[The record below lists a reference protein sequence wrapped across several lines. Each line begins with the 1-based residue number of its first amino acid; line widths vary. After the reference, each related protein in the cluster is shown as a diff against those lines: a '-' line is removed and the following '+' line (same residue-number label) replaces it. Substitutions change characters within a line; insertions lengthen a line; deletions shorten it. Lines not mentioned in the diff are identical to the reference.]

1 MPEANRKEAAAQGV
15 ATRERERREEGQ
27 DPSKAICFSL
37 EQTKVS
43 RKQSQPS
50 GLAMFTVCEVL
61 QRARLDQGIDLA
73 TVAARTKI
81 KAKYLQA
88 IEADDRK
95 SLPGGFFYKSFVHQY
110 AKLLG
115 VDTEAIDA
123 EIDRVLSP
131 DASLP
136 LPSAA
141 KQTAVKLSS
150 RSRTARKYVSYAA
163 FVLILVACSGI
174 DGWWHESRAVATEK
188 IESRA
193 PVVKNTTRRSAPS
206 PASGRVSLAS
216 VSQVAARPAGA
227 APVAAAARQDE
238 PAAPAGSRVELD
250 LTATEETWL
259 SVSSDGTPVFSGLL
273 EANQTRT
280 IAGKEFAKLRVGNAA
295 GLEVR
300 LNGKPLGPLGAHG
313 QVRDLDFTSD
323 KFQFVSPP
331 NESE

>member
-1 MPEANRKEAAAQGV
+1 MPEANRKEAPAAGV
-15 ATRERERREEGQ
+15 ATRERERRGEGF
-27 DPSKAICFSL
+27 CFSP
-37 EQTKVS
+37 EQSKVS
-43 RKQSQPS
+43 RQQSQPN

-95 SLPGGFFYKSFVHQY
+95 NLPGGFFYKSFVHQY
-110 AKLLG
+110 AKFLG
-115 VDTEAIDA
+115 VDTSVID
-123 EIDRVLSP
+123 EVDRALRA
-131 DASLP
+131 DAALP
-136 LPSAA
+136 LPSVAR
-141 KQTAVKLSS
+141 QTAVKRSS
-150 RSRTARKYVSYAA
+150 RSWSTKRSLFYAA
-163 FVLILVACSGI
+163 LVLTLVACSGI
-174 DGWWHESRAVATEK
+174 DGWWHGRAVATEK

-193 PVVKNTTRRSAPS
+193 PVVENTTRRRAPS

-216 VSQVAARPAGA
+216 VSQVAAG
-227 APVAAAARQDE
+227 PVAAAPVTAAVRQDK

-273 EANQTRT
+273 EANQTKT
-280 IAGKEFAKLRVGNAA
+280 IEGKEFARLRVGNAA

-313 QVRDLDFTSD
+313 QVRDLLITSD
-323 KFQFVSPP
+323 KFPSSTQPL
-331 NESE
+331 

>member
-1 MPEANRKEAAAQGV
+1 
-15 ATRERERREEGQ
+15 
-27 DPSKAICFSL
+27 
-37 EQTKVS
+37 
-43 RKQSQPS
+43 
-50 GLAMFTVCEVL
+50 MFTVCEVL

-88 IEADDRK
+88 IEAGDRK

-110 AKLLG
+110 ATFLG
-115 VDTEAIDA
+115 VDTRAIDA
-123 EIDRVLSP
+123 EIDRVLSADP
-131 DASLP
+131 PLP
-136 LPSAA
+136 LPTAA
-141 KQTAVKLSS
+141 QQRAVKLSS
-150 RSRTARKYVSYAA
+150 RSWTARTYFSYAA
-163 FVLILVACSGI
+163 LVLILVVCARI
-174 DGWWHESRAVATEK
+174 DGWWHESRAVATDK
-188 IESRA
+188 NESRA
-193 PVVKNTTRRSAPS
+193 PVLENTTRRRAPS
-206 PASGRVSLAS
+206 PATGRVSLAS
-216 VSQVAARPAGA
+216 VSQVAAGPAAA

-238 PAAPAGSRVELD
+238 PAAPAGSRVELA

-273 EANQTRT
+273 EANQTKT
-280 IAGKEFAKLRVGNAA
+280 IEGKEFAKLRVGNAA

-313 QVRDLDFTSD
+313 QVRDVVFTSD